1 MARRAAR
8 GTFLLG
14 WFRSS
19 AEDRPFA
26 EHRERATAVHNHTV
40 SRSPAHRATHM
51 TVPNREGGRPSAT
64 GARPSTVAVR
74 DGVLAD
80 AASLLAMMLFV
91 PIAVLVVGSPIA
103 LVIRMLVELVEWGMR
118 AF

>member
-1 MARRAAR
+1 
-8 GTFLLG
+8 
-14 WFRSS
+14 
-19 AEDRPFA
+19 
-26 EHRERATAVHNHTV
+26 
-40 SRSPAHRATHM
+40 M

-64 GARPSTVAVR
+64 AAQPSTVAVR
-74 DGVLAD
+74 GGVLGD

-103 LVIRMLVELVEWGMR
+103 LAIRMLVELVEWGMR